1 MRVFVTGVGVVCSLG
16 LTADETFGR
25 LVAGERGLSP
35 VDVFD
40 TSDQRANLG
49 AVVRGIDVPRGDDWS
64 RATAFAARA
73 AEEALTQAGVDP
85 KRDRVGLVVGATT
98 AGLFEHELE
107 VAAMWAGEVPREPH
121 RRLRSHP
128 LTSTSDALEA
138 TLGPFARERNVASAC
153 SSGATALALALDWL
167 ALDPTLDAVL
177 AGGTDGLCRLTLSG
191 FNALGAI
198 DPEPCRPF
206 DRARR
211 GLNLGEGS
219 GFLVLERSE
228 RVRARG
234 AKPIAELAAC
244 VLGAE
249 AHHITNPEPGGP
261 SAARIIGAAL
271 ARAGVAPADLDYVN
285 AHGTATPLNDSTES
299 SALATVLGAELARI
313 PVSSSKGQIGHTLG
327 AAGAIEAV
335 ISALALARKKLPPTA
350 GLLDPDP
357 ACPLVHVPGVG
368 REAQRIQAVLS
379 NSFGFGGMDSAVV
392 VTEPERFAEP
402 QWARTEVVVTGAAL
416 ATGRG
421 LERGDATPDAPPPP
435 TVPDAILALDAGK
448 ARRFDRS
455 AKLCVA
461 VAAAALA
468 EAGLAG
474 DGARTG
480 IVFGSAFSAVD
491 ESAAFVQRIR
501 EKGPRLASPFEFPNL
516 VPSSPI
522 GNASVY
528 LGLRGPALAVADLRT
543 SAECA
548 FATAVDLVAAGE
560 AEAMVAGGLAVK
572 SVVID
577 AVFHRIFDGELS
589 PLPRSEGASALV
601 VESAPAAAKRGARV
615 LARVGVVAS
624 ARAGGPVALPEPPP
638 GAVVVAPVPDAV
650 AARALAGTPWAKVPR
665 ASVEALGGNHEAS
678 GGCALAAAVRRV
690 AAGAPAVLALGVR
703 EGAATYTV
711 LLAP

>member
-16 LTADETFGR
+16 LTAAETFAR
-25 LVAGERGLSP
+25 LVRGERGLSTI
-35 VDVFD
+35 DVFD
-40 TSDQRANLG
+40 ASEQRASLG
-49 AVVRGIDVPRGDDWS
+49 AVVRGVDVPRGDDWC

-73 AEEALTQAGVDP
+73 AEEALAQAGVDP
-85 KRDRVGLVVGATT
+85 KLERVGLVVGATT
-98 AGLFEHELE
+98 AGLFEHELQ
-107 VAAMWAGEVPREPH
+107 VAALWAGEEPRVPH
-121 RRLRSHP
+121 RHLRSHP
-128 LTSTSDALEA
+128 LTSTTDALEA

-167 ALDPTLDAVL
+167 ALDPSLDAVL

-198 DPEPCRPF
+198 DPAPCRPF

-211 GLNLGEGS
+211 GLNLGEGA
-219 GFLVLERSE
+219 GFLVLERAE
-228 RVRARG
+228 RVRARA
-234 AKPIAELAAC
+234 AKPLAELAAC

-271 ARAGVAPADLDYVN
+271 ARAGVAATELDYVN

-299 SALATVLGAELARI
+299 SALATVLGAELGRI

-335 ISALALARKKLPPTA
+335 ISVLALSEKKLPPTV
-350 GLLDPDP
+350 GLTDPDP
-357 ACPLVHVPGVG
+357 ACPLVHVPDVG
-368 REAQRIQAVLS
+368 RDVPEVRAVLS
-379 NSFGFGGMDSAVV
+379 NSFGFGGMDAAVV

-402 QWARTEVVVTGAAL
+402 RWAPRDVVITAAAL

-421 LERGDATPDAPPPP
+421 IERGDGSPEAAPPP
-435 TVPDAILALDAGK
+435 TVPDAVLALDAAK

-461 VAAAALA
+461 VSAAALA
-468 EAGLAG
+468 EAGLATN
-474 DGARTG
+474 GATTG

-501 EKGPRLASPFEFPNL
+501 EKGPRLASPLEFPNL

-548 FATAVDLVAAGE
+548 FATAVDLVAGGE

-572 SVVID
+572 SDVID
-577 AVFHRIFDGELS
+577 AVFHPLFDGELS
-589 PLPRSEGASALV
+589 PLPRVEGASAIV
-601 VESAPAAAKRGARV
+601 VESAAAAAARGARV
-615 LARVGVVAS
+615 LARVAFVAS
-624 ARAGGPVALPEPPP
+624 ARAGGHVTLPAPPP
-638 GAVVVAPVPDAV
+638 GALVLAPVPDAV
-650 AARALAGTPWAKVPR
+650 AARALVGTTWRDVPR
-665 ASVEALGGNHEAS
+665 TSVELLGGNHEAS
-678 GGCALAAAVRRV
+678 GGAALAAAVRRV
-690 AAGAPAVLALGVR
+690 DAGAPAALVVGVR
-703 EGAATYTV
+703 EGAVTYAV
-711 LLAP
+711 LVRP